1 MYICLVN
8 NGLVFRPSF
17 DSRSPLVLLRVGQI
31 ELSIVSITYYNS
43 LLMLLVCNSRRFM
56 IVRNIHLENYELF
69 IH

>member
-8 NGLVFRPSF
+8 NGLVFRLSF
-17 DSRSPLVLLRVGQI
+17 DTRSPLVLLRVGQI
-31 ELSIVSITYYNS
+31 ELSIVSITYNNS